1 MKHRSLS
8 ALNLAAAAAA
18 DVSWSTLNGRSCPEV
33 RSSRHPDYG
42 DF

>member
-1 MKHRSLS
+1 MNHRSLS
-8 ALNLAAAAAA
+8 VLDLAAAAAD
-18 DVSWSTLNGRSCPEV
+18 DVSWSTLNRSSCPEV